1 KPRAGATDE
10 RYDIIISN
18 NIINYGMYVGIQ
30 AYSDNMIIT
39 SNLLRDIGQ
48 GALTL
53 GVGILTKGT
62 NVVISSNMI
71 LEYEQKGIQVLTP
84 SVNTTAAAT

>member
-1 KPRAGATDE
+1 
-10 RYDIIISN
+10 
-18 NIINYGMYVGIQ
+18 MYVGIQ